1 MKIVYRANDII
12 EAHIVA
18 GMLRA
23 NAIEVHVGGHYLQGA
38 VGDLA
43 MDGFANVLVGED
55 DYDIAVSIVRDYDS
69 NVAAQNDEAD
79 TVAEESYK
87 PWLA

>member
-23 NAIEVHVGGHYLQGA
+23 NDIEPHVGGHYLQGA

-43 MDGFANVLVGED
+43 MDGFANVLVNEE
-55 DYDIAVSIVRDYDS
+55 DYDAAITIVRDYD
-69 NVAAQNDEAD
+69 NTAVTDEEAGAAAP
-79 TVAEESYK
+79 YK

>member
-1 MKIVYRANDII
+1 MKIVYRASDII

-23 NAIEVHVGGHYLQGA
+23 HGIEPHVGGHYLQGA

-43 MDGFANVLVGED
+43 MDGFANVMVDED
-55 DYDIAVSIVRDYDS
+55 DHEAASRLVQEYDASG
-69 NVAAQNDEAD
+69 
-79 TVAEESYK
+79 TEEF
-87 PWLA
+87 LA

>member
-23 NAIEVHVGGHYLQGA
+23 HGIEPHVGGHYLQGA

-43 MDGFANVLVGED
+43 MDGFANVMVEED
-55 DYDIAVSIVRDYDS
+55 GFDAAIRIVREYDD
-69 NVAAQNDEAD
+69 AAGEGL
-79 TVAEESYK
+79 
-87 PWLA
+87 LA